1 MRKKAKWK
9 TTKQDNI
16 DLLNQV
22 NIRSQFIK
30 EMKI

>member
-9 TTKQDNI
+9 KTKQDNI